1 MLTGEK
7 NTLMMNNF
15 VASWLVNPSYDLNV
29 FAEITHRNQ
38 KIEGGDTYNNFII
51 SFGIRTTL
59 DRKYYDF

>member
-1 MLTGEK
+1 MLTGEL

-15 VASWLVNPSYDLNV
+15 VVSWLVNPSYNLNV
-29 FAEITHRNQ
+29 FAEVTHRNQ
-38 KIEGGDTYNNFII
+38 KIEGLDDINDFII

>member
-1 MLTGEK
+1 MLTGEL
-7 NTLMMNNF
+7 NTLIMNNL
-15 VASWLVNPSYDLNV
+15 VVSWLVNPSYNLNV

-38 KIEGGDTYNNFII
+38 KIEGFDNLNNFIV

>member
-1 MLTGEK
+1 MLTGEL

-15 VASWLVNPSYDLNV
+15 VVSWLVNPSYNLNV
-29 FAEITHRNQ
+29 FAEVTHRNQ
-38 KIEGGDTYNNFII
+38 KIGGLDDINDFII